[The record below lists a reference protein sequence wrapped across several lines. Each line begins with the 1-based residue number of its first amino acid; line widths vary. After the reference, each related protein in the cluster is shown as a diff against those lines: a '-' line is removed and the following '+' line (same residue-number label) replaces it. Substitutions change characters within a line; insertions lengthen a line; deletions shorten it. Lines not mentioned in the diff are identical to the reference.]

1 MSVARCSGRSVWVI
15 ALLTATM
22 AGCASLKT
30 LGPPVEDISKKRLQR
45 SEAAARR
52 FDRQCDVAEF
62 EAAQARW
69 NEGNLLGCAEIL
81 QRILARSPDHLEAR
95 LLLAESLLADNRPT
109 EAIPYLEPA
118 LATHPSDARAHHLM
132 GLLLDATGQR
142 ADALV
147 YYERA
152 TRLRPDDEVYAV
164 SYQMLASEESEGRP
178 GNFGAPDALGER
190 LPTSPGSRPEVSSS
204 PGNLRSDEWH
214 GQETGHGASGCFGP
228 AAPIDRA
235 QEVEPQR
242 PSTICILSGEEGKS
256 PTQEGASP
264 EASLSSRSDASRI
277 DDFFPQESPQRLVPH
292 GTCAG
297 RIGGAGPV
305 AGNAYA
311 SDTADAS
318 AAELIEKGLSAM
330 SDGTSA
336 LAFAYFRE
344 AMALKPDDPRI
355 PISAAISALGHNQP
369 KVAVV
374 LLEPLL
380 EVFPDS
386 AAIRRVLGAAYYRLG
401 DYQSSQVVLQQ
412 ALSLDKSSGLS
423 YFLMGCTLAK
433 LGQLTAAET
442 HFCQARRLDP
452 RYAFRR

>member
-1 MSVARCSGRSVWVI
+1 MSVTRCSGRSVWVI
-15 ALLTATM
+15 TLLTVTM

-30 LGPPVEDISKKRLQR
+30 LGPPVEDISEKRRQR

-69 NEGNLLGCAEIL
+69 NEGNLHGCAEIV

-95 LLLAESLLADNRPT
+95 LLLAESLLADNRPS

-118 LATHPSDARAHHLM
+118 LATHPSDARVHHLM

-147 YYERA
+147 YYEQA

-164 SYQMLASEESEGRP
+164 SYQMLASEEAAEGP
-178 GNFGAPDALGER
+178 PQDALGEG

-204 PGNLRSDEWH
+204 PGNLRPDEWH
-214 GQETGHGASGCFGP
+214 GQETGHGASSPFGP
-228 AAPIDRA
+228 ATPIDRA

-242 PSTICILSGEEGKS
+242 PPTICILSGEEGKS
-256 PTQEGASP
+256 PSQEGVSP
-264 EASLSSRSDASRI
+264 EASLSSRPDASRI
-277 DDFFPQESPQRLVPH
+277 DDFFPQESPKRFVPQ
-292 GTCAG
+292 GTYAG
-297 RIGGAGPV
+297 RIGAAGPV

-311 SDTADAS
+311 GDTADAS

-330 SDGTSA
+330 SDGTIA

-355 PISAAISALGHNQP
+355 PISAAISALRHNQP
-369 KVAVV
+369 EVAVV

-380 EVFPDS
+380 EVFADS
-386 AAIRRVLGAAYYRLG
+386 AAIRRILGAAYYRLG
-401 DYQSSQVVLQQ
+401 DYESSQVVLQQ